1 MSDSDEPITRE
12 KKPLSEARLAA
23 IERMKEGRRRSLE
36 AKKKQK
42 EEEKEA
48 KKQMKKKIKMR
59 VEEEMNGL
67 SSLPV
72 DDKEFMEDLRKKAVG
87 EDKVVTFDETKNE
100 VKDIVGE
107 VLEQQPF
114 SSPTE
119 PQSVVKDNEDDV
131 NESTPLITEG
141 SNVKEKK
148 PRGRPKKKKVVVN
161 NYYED
166 ETSSSEEEIVNNY
179 HKKKKKKSKKKKKVQ
194 SSSSEEEE
202 EEVVEQYIEVVPE
215 YQPEPAPVGGRLPRN
230 YNPYTNAM
238 AGISFR

>member
-48 KKQMKKKIKMR
+48 KKQMKKKIKMK

-67 SSLPV
+67 SSLPL
-72 DDKEFMEDLRKKAVG
+72 DDKEFMEDLKQKAIEPVV
-87 EDKVVTFDETKNE
+87 KVDESKNVE
-100 VKDIVGE
+100 KVI
-107 VLEQQPF
+107 
-114 SSPTE
+114 TE
-119 PQSVVKDNEDDV
+119 PEPEVEEEVIEIKQPV
-131 NESTPLITEG
+131 
-141 SNVKEKK
+141 KK
-148 PRGRPKKKKVVVN
+148 PRGRPKKKKIVVN

-166 ETSSSEEEIVNNY
+166 ESSEEEEEIVNNY
-179 HKKKKKKSKKKKKVQ
+179 HKKKKKKKKPVKVE
-194 SSSSEEEE
+194 SSEEEQTE
-202 EEVVEQYIEVVPE
+202 EEEEYIEVVPE
-215 YQPEPAPVGGRLPRN
+215 YAPQPQSVGGRLPRN

>member
-67 SSLPV
+67 SSLPT
-72 DDKEFMEDLRKKAVG
+72 DDKEFMEDLRKKAVS
-87 EDKVVTFDETKNE
+87 EVKIDESKNE
-100 VKDIVGE
+100 I
-107 VLEQQPF
+107 LEEQPF
-114 SSPTE
+114 SSPSE
-119 PQSVVKDNEDDV
+119 PQSEVKDEIEEV
-131 NESTPLITEG
+131 IEIKQP
-141 SNVKEKK
+141 VKK
-148 PRGRPKKKKVVVN
+148 PRGRPKKKKIVVN

-166 ETSSSEEEIVNNY
+166 ESSESEEEIVNNY
-179 HKKKKKKSKKKKKVQ
+179 HKKKKKKKKPVKKVE
-194 SSSSEEEE
+194 SSSESEEE
-202 EEVVEQYIEVVPE
+202 YNDKL
-215 YQPEPAPVGGRLPRN
+215 YPEPEPQIEYEEKDYINFRRN
-230 YNPYTNAM
+230 HLYRPPNAM
-238 AGISFR
+238 SGINFR

>member
-23 IERMKEGRRRSLE
+23 IERMKEGRRKSLE
-36 AKKKQK
+36 AKKIQK
-42 EEEKEA
+42 EEEKA
-48 KKQMKKKIKMR
+48 QKKQMKKNIKMR

-67 SSLPV
+67 SSLPI

-87 EDKVVTFDETKNE
+87 EDTKVIKFDETKNE
-100 VKDIVGE
+100 VLGPTSAKREEVKDIVGE
-107 VLEQQPF
+107 ILEKQPF

-119 PQSVVKDNEDDV
+119 PQSVVKYNEDDV
-131 NESTPLITEG
+131 S
-141 SNVKEKK
+141 EKK

-166 ETSSSEEEIVNNY
+166 ETSSSEEEIINNY
-179 HKKKKKKSKKKKKVQ
+179 HKKKKKKSKPKPKPKDT
-194 SSSSEEEE
+194 SSD
-202 EEVVEQYIEVVPE
+202 EEVSEVDE
-215 YQPEPAPVGGRLPRN
+215 DDRLDRTIT
-230 YNPYTNAM
+230 YNPYNDAM